1 MRFHPPRPIR
11 RPRFLAGLVLGLTT
25 SLWVNTLGAAPRS
38 EVVDIPSRPG
48 VTVRTQVIAP
58 EQPRA
63 AVVLLAG
70 GHGGLQLN
78 TQGRPTWGAGN
89 FLVRIRETLAARGL
103 LVALVDAPSDRQQ
116 PPFLAGW
123 RQTPEHA
130 QDMASVMA
138 WLRHQAPLPV
148 WLVGTSRG
156 TQSAAFVATELPS
169 GIGPDGLVL
178 TATILRD
185 DKGRAVPRMP
195 LDRLRM
201 PVLVLH
207 HEADACGHCPASD
220 LPALMNALSASS
232 RKALQTMQGGHDRG
246 DPCEAAAHHGFNGLD
261 DEAAQFIADWILLSP
276 LFQARP

>member
-1 MRFHPPRPIR
+1 MRLHPPRLIR
-11 RPRFLAGLVLGLTT
+11 LSQILIGLALSWAT
-25 SLWVNTLGAAPRS
+25 SLCSTAWAAPRS

-58 EQPRA
+58 DQPRA

-78 TQGRPTWGAGN
+78 SQGSPAWGAGN
-89 FLVRIRETLAARGL
+89 FLVRIREKLAERGL

-116 PPFLAGW
+116 PPFLGGW

-156 TQSAAFVATELPS
+156 TQSAAFVATELPP
-169 GIGPDGLVL
+169 GVGPDGMVL

-185 DKGRAVPRMP
+185 EKGRSVPRMP

-207 HEADACGHCPASD
+207 HEADACGHCPAAD
-220 LPALMNALSASS
+220 LPALMSALSATS
-232 RKALQTMQGGHDRG
+232 RKTLRTMQGGKDRG

-261 DEAAQFIADWILLSP
+261 DEAAQFIADWILQSP
-276 LFQARP
+276 PLKAIP